1 MKIQRGAEILSG
13 IGIQTDK
20 TEVTVAEFIHAL
32 AEHPELP
39 ETYLFF
45 SKVIE
50 MVSAETN
57 ARRDYLE
64 AVQKTDDRIE
74 ELFRDLDNS
83 NPEYRRKL
91 MKQNIF
97 IPFY

>member
-20 TEVTVAEFIHAL
+20 TEVTAAEFIHAL
-32 AEHPELP
+32 AKHPELP
-39 ETYLFF
+39 ETHLFF
-45 SKVIE
+45 SKIIE

-83 NPEYRRKL
+83 NPEYRRDL

-97 IPFY
+97 IPF